1 MTDNFIL
8 LIDQPYSA
16 FDTIKIIKDGKEV
29 HSFIC
34 EEDDLAKKV
43 FEICYD
49 EKIYDLMINYAF
61 NFDLEEFINEV
72 TQYEMNKYSE
82 NKIKDIVV

>member
-1 MTDNFIL
+1 MTKNFIL

-34 EEDDLAKKV
+34 EEDNLAEKV
-43 FEICYD
+43 FDVCYS
-49 EKIYDLMINYAF
+49 ENIYDLKIDYAF
-61 NFDLEEFINEV
+61 NFDLEEFSNEV
-72 TQYEMNKYSE
+72 AQHEINKYSE
-82 NKIKDIVV
+82 NKIKIQGV

>member
-1 MTDNFIL
+1 MIDNFIL

-16 FDTIKIIKDGKEV
+16 FDTIKIVKDGKEV

-43 FEICYD
+43 FETCYN
-49 EKIYDLMINYAF
+49 EKIYNLMINSSF
-61 NFDLEEFINEV
+61 NFDLEEFSNEV
-72 TQYEMNKYSE
+72 SQYEIDKYSE
-82 NKIKDIVV
+82 NKIKIQGV